1 MSLREAGLVA
11 PRPGSELLPGLPAD
25 VVIEALLADH
35 EPPPAAVAN
44 LAKIGLT
51 RWDVWRRLTRQWVAL
66 AGPGEVVDGLL
77 PPLLAETANAP
88 DPDGA
93 TVNLARLSETV
104 GGLSLPRL
112 LAGDPRFA
120 HDAIF
125 LLGLG
130 SLPGDALV
138 RDPGMLDVLYERELL
153 DSEKDPHALARD
165 AIAVL
170 LRHADRERRR
180 LALRRWKRQQ
190 FLRIIARDYLLH
202 RPPQTVTREISAV
215 ADACVRAALAAAVAD
230 RGYEPDA
237 DGRVPGLA
245 IIALGKWGSRELN
258 YNSDIDLL
266 CVRVP
271 FEGSYSGDEWSELI
285 TGVARD
291 IDEPTAEGRVFRVD
305 FRLRP
310 EGASGALVPT
320 LEACANY
327 YQTHGAAWE
336 AQMLTRAR
344 CVGGDWQIGKE
355 FEALAQRV
363 AYGAR
368 VGRDGI
374 AEIRRNRERIE
385 SRADL
390 SRDVKESRG
399 GIRDIEFTVQL
410 LQLVRGV
417 TDPSVRHRNTWH
429 ALDTLARAGALTELE
444 RLRLSEAYDFLR
456 RVEHS
461 LQIQPVSPT
470 KLLPDNEAM
479 LRKIARGLHYRDG
492 RGQTAVERFLEA
504 YRSHTAAAKELCD
517 RLFFNPIPLADHDSA
532 EQIRDLLDPHLSDED
547 AARHLAEIPF
557 ADPAEARRWL
567 VFLAHGEPPMR
578 LPEAIQAVFVELLP
592 ALLGVVQRMPDPD
605 AALHWFQRFV
615 ARAGGRE
622 LFYRFLLEHPPAIE
636 LLCRIGGFSDAL
648 AQTIVDHPEYLDRV
662 IDPRFTTE
670 QPSAGELL
678 SYLAERLA
686 PLKSADLRLD
696 DLRRWRRREVFRIGV
711 QDLLG
716 TLDCQQVTRALSDV
730 AEVCLDALLAEARLA
745 VPGGESLPFAIIGC
759 GKLGGGELH
768 YSSDLDVL
776 FVYQSDDPAGAGI
789 AEKMAQW
796 LTRESERRT
805 RAGALHE
812 LDARLRPF
820 GKNSQ
825 LARSV
830 KGYRNYYTAHGQTWE
845 RLALSRARAVAG
857 DAAVGE
863 AFETLAREVAFAA
876 PLDEPALQ
884 ELRQIK
890 GRIEAERAGDTAG
903 HLDLKL
909 HAGGIM
915 EIEFLAQILQI
926 QHLAPEACR
935 QNTCDALQQLH
946 DAGVLTADELDTL
959 TRSYRL
965 LRRFEIRLQLIL
977 ERSSGLLPLDTD
989 GLAAAAKRLGWSL
1002 SEATQK
1008 PEQLLADLRE
1018 VMRSVREIYQRRIGL
1033 SAR

>member
-1 MSLREAGLVA
+1 MDLAGGPAEVA
-11 PRPGSELLPGLPAD
+11 EELLG
-25 VVIEALLADH
+25 
-35 EPPPAAVAN
+35 
-44 LAKIGLT
+44 
-51 RWDVWRRLTRQWVAL
+51 
-66 AGPGEVVDGLL
+66 
-77 PPLLAETANAP
+77 PLLAEAANAP

-93 TVNLARLSETV
+93 TVNLARLSDEV
-104 GGLSLPRL
+104 GGLTLPRL

-120 HDAIF
+120 HDALF

-138 RDPGMLDVLYERELL
+138 RDPGLLDILYERSLL
-153 DSEKDPHALARD
+153 DSEKDPNALARE

-170 LRHADRERRR
+170 RRHQDRERRR
-180 LALRRWKRQQ
+180 AALRRWKRQQ

-245 IIALGKWGSRELN
+245 VIGLGKWGSRELN

-271 FEGSYSGDEWSELI
+271 YEGGLTAEQWAEVV
-285 TGVARD
+285 TAVARD
-291 IDEPTAEGRVFRVD
+291 IDEPTSEGRVFRVD

-320 LEACANY
+320 LEACASY

-344 CVGGDWQIGKE
+344 CVGGDWRIGRQ
-355 FEALAQRV
+355 FEALAEQV

-368 VGRDGI
+368 VGREGI
-374 AEIRRNRERIE
+374 AEIRRNRSRIE
-385 SRADL
+385 QRAEL

-417 TDPSVRHRNTWH
+417 TDPAVRHRNTWH
-429 ALDTLARAGALTELE
+429 ALDTLARAGVLTELE

-470 KLLPDNEAM
+470 KLLPENEPA
-479 LRKIARGLHYRDG
+479 LRRLARGLHYRDG
-492 RGQTAVERFLEA
+492 RGQTAVERFLED
-504 YRSHTAAAKELCD
+504 YRSYTAAAKELCD
-517 RLFFNPIPLADHDSA
+517 RLFFNPIPLADHDTA
-532 EQIRDLLDPHLSDED
+532 EQIRDLLDPHLADDE
-547 AARHLAEIPF
+547 AARHLADIPF
-557 ADPAEARRWL
+557 ADPAEARRRL

-578 LPEAIQAVFVELLP
+578 LPEEIQAVFVQLLP
-592 ALLGVVQRMPDPD
+592 ALLTVVQRMPDPD
-605 AALHWFQRFV
+605 AALLWFQRFV

-622 LFYRFLLEHPPAIE
+622 LFYRFLLEYPPGIE
-636 LLCRIGGFSDAL
+636 LLCRIGGYSEAL

-662 IDPRFTTE
+662 IDPRFTSE
-670 QPSAGELL
+670 QPSRDELRSL
-678 SYLAERLA
+678 LTARLA
-686 PLKSADLRLD
+686 PLRSPALRLD

-716 TLDCQQVTRALSDV
+716 TLTCEQVTRALTDV
-730 AEVCLDALLAEARLA
+730 AEVCLDALLTEGRQA
-745 VPGGESLPFAIIGC
+745 VPGAVDLPFAIIGC

-776 FVYQSDDPAGAGI
+776 FVYQSDDPNALSV
-789 AEKMAQW
+789 AEKLAQW
-796 LTRESERRT
+796 LSQESERRT

-820 GKNSQ
+820 GRNSQ
-825 LARSV
+825 LSRSV

-857 DAAVGE
+857 DAEVGL
-863 AFETLAREVAFAA
+863 AFEALAREVAFAA
-876 PLDEPALQ
+876 PLDDAALH

-890 GRIEAERAGDTAG
+890 GRVETERADDSAG
-903 HLDLKL
+903 QLDLKL

-926 QHLAPEACR
+926 RHLPPEAGR
-935 QNTCDALQQLH
+935 QNTCEALQQLRA
-946 DAGVLTADELDTL
+946 AGVLSTEETDTL

-965 LRRFEIRLQLIL
+965 LRRFEIRLQLVL
-977 ERSSGLLPLDTD
+977 ERSSGLLPLDPE

-1002 SEATQK
+1002 SEATEK

-1018 VMRSVREIYQRRIGL
+1018 WMRAVREIYARRIGL
-1033 SAR
+1033 ESGDGCP

>member
-1 MSLREAGLVA
+1 MPDEAPLLMVRGVPAA
-11 PRPGSELLPGLPAD
+11 P
-25 VVIEALLADH
+25 VVEALLAGR
-35 EPPPAAVAN
+35 EPDAEHVAR
-44 LAKIGLT
+44 LSRIGLT
-51 RWDVWRRLTRQWVAL
+51 RWDVWRRLAATWSGL
-66 AGPGEVVDGLL
+66 AGPAEVAEELL
-77 PPLLAETANAP
+77 APLLVEAANAP

-93 TVNLARLSETV
+93 TVNLARLIDDL
-104 GGLSLPRL
+104 GGLGLPRL
-112 LAGDPRFA
+112 LANDPRFA
-120 HDAIF
+120 HDALF

-138 RDPGMLDVLYERELL
+138 RDPGLLDVLYERELL
-153 DSEKDPHALARD
+153 DSEKDPNALARE
-165 AIAVL
+165 AIAL
-170 LRHADRERRR
+170 LMRHRGREHRRT
-180 LALRRWKRQQ
+180 ALRRWKRQQ

-215 ADACVRAALAAAVAD
+215 ADACVRAALAASMSD

-271 FEGSYSGDEWSELI
+271 FEGGLTGDEWGEI
-285 TGVARD
+285 VTGVARD

-327 YQTHGAAWE
+327 YQTLGAAWE

-344 CVGGDWQIGKE
+344 CAGGDWQIGKE
-355 FEALAQRV
+355 FEALAVKV

-368 VGRDGI
+368 VGRSGI

-385 SRADL
+385 ARADL
-390 SRDVKESRG
+390 SKDVKESRG

-417 TDPSVRHRNTWH
+417 TDPSVRVRNTWH
-429 ALDTLARAGALTELE
+429 ALDAMARAGVLTELE

-461 LQIQPVSPT
+461 LQIQPVSPQRR
-470 KLLPDNEAM
+470 LPDSETA
-479 LRKIARGLHYRDG
+479 LRKLARGLHYRDG
-492 RGQTAVERFLEA
+492 RGQTATERFMA
-504 YRSHTAAAKELCD
+504 DYGSHTSAARELCD
-517 RLFFNPIPLADHDSA
+517 RLFFNPIPLSSHESA
-532 EQIRDLLDPHLSDED
+532 EQIRDLLDPHLADDE
-547 AARHLAEIPF
+547 AARHLADISF
-557 ADPAEARRWL
+557 ADPGEARRRL

-578 LPEAIQAVFVELLP
+578 LPESIQAVFVELLP
-592 ALLGVVQRMPDPD
+592 ALLTVVQRMPDPD
-605 AALHWFQRFV
+605 AALYWFQRFV

-622 LFYRFLLEHPPAIE
+622 LFYRFLLEHPPGIE
-636 LLCRIGGFSDAL
+636 LLCRIGGFSEAL

-662 IDPRFTTE
+662 IDPRFTRE
-670 QPSAGELL
+670 HPSRAE
-678 SYLAERLA
+678 LAEMLSERLR
-686 PLKSADLRLD
+686 PLKSEALRLD
-696 DLRRWRRREVFRIGV
+696 DLRRWRRREIFRIGV

-716 TLDCQQVTRALSDV
+716 GLTCEQVTTALTDV
-730 AEVCLDALLAEARLA
+730 AEVCLEALLAEGREA
-745 VPGGESLPFAIIGC
+745 VDGAAELPFAVIGC
-759 GKLGGGELH
+759 GKLGGRELH

-776 FVYQSDDPAGAGI
+776 FVYQSDDPNGPAV
-789 AEKMAQW
+789 AERLAQW

-805 RAGALHE
+805 LGGVLHE
-812 LDARLRPF
+812 LDAQLRPF

-830 KGYRNYYTAHGQTWE
+830 KGYRNYYLAHGQTWE
-845 RLALSRARAVAG
+845 RLALSRARAVVG
-857 DAAVGE
+857 DVEVGQ
-863 AFETLAREVAFAA
+863 AFEALAREVAFEA
-876 PLDEPALQ
+876 PLDGAALA
-884 ELRQIK
+884 ELRGIK
-890 GRIEAERAGDTAG
+890 QRIEAERQDASQG

-926 QHLAPEACR
+926 QQLPPDTCSPNTR
-935 QNTCDALQQLH
+935 QALRQLGA
-946 DAGVLTADELDTL
+946 AGVLTASETETL
-959 TRSYRL
+959 LRSYGL
-965 LRRFEIRLQLIL
+965 LRRFETRLQLVL
-977 ERSSGLLPLDTD
+977 ERSSGLLPLDPD

-1002 SEATQK
+1002 SEATEK
-1008 PEQLLADLRE
+1008 PAQLLADLRE
-1018 VMRSVREIYQRRIGL
+1018 WMRSARAIYERRIGL
-1033 SAR
+1033 

>member
-1 MSLREAGLVA
+1 MATPPDRI
-11 PRPGSELLPGLPAD
+11 LLPGVPAEA
-25 VVIEALLADH
+25 VIAALLDNS
-35 EPPPAAVAN
+35 EPAPELAAR
-44 LAKIGLT
+44 LAAIGLT
-51 RWDVWRRLTRQWVAL
+51 RWDVWRRLTKQWAEL
-66 AGPGEVVDGLL
+66 AGPGVLAEELL
-77 PPLLAETANAP
+77 GPLLAETANAP

-93 TVNLARLSETV
+93 TLNLARLSEEV
-104 GGLSLPRL
+104 GGVTLPRL
-112 LAGDPRFA
+112 LASDPRFA
-120 HDAIF
+120 HDALF

-130 SLPGDALV
+130 SLPGDSLV
-138 RDPGMLDVLYERELL
+138 RDPGLLDVLYERELL
-153 DSEKDPHALARD
+153 DSEKDPNALARE

-170 LRHADRERRR
+170 MRHQDRDRRR
-180 LALRRWKRQQ
+180 SALRRWKRQQ

-215 ADACVRAALAAAVAD
+215 ADACVRSALAAAMWD

-271 FEGSYSGDEWSELI
+271 FEGSLSGREWGDLI
-285 TGVARD
+285 TGMARD
-291 IDEPTAEGRVFRVD
+291 IDEPTSEGRVFRVD

-344 CVGGDWQIGKE
+344 CIGGDWQIGKE
-355 FEALAQRV
+355 FEALAQKV
-363 AYGAR
+363 AYGAQ
-368 VGRDGI
+368 VGREGI
-374 AEIRRNRERIE
+374 AEIRRNRARIE
-385 SRADL
+385 QRADL
-390 SRDVKESRG
+390 SKDVKESRG

-429 ALDTLARAGALTELE
+429 AIDCLARAGVLTELE
-444 RLRLSEAYDFLR
+444 RMRLSEAYDFLR

-470 KLLPDNEAM
+470 RLLPDNDTM

-492 RGQTAVERFLEA
+492 RGQTAVGRFMDD
-504 YRSHTAAAKELCD
+504 YSSHTSATKELCD
-517 RLFFNPIPLADHDSA
+517 RLFFNPIPLADTDSG
-532 EQIRDLLDPHLSDED
+532 ESIRELLDPHLSDDE
-547 AARHLAEIPF
+547 AARHLSDIPF
-557 ADPAEARRWL
+557 ADPAEARRRL

-578 LPEAIQAVFVELLP
+578 LPEEIQAVFVQLLP
-592 ALLGVVQRMPDPD
+592 ALLTVVQRMPDPD
-605 AALHWFQRFV
+605 AALQWFQRFV

-622 LFYRFLLEHPPAIE
+622 LLYRFLLDHPPGIE

-662 IDPRFTTE
+662 IDPRFVSE
-670 QPSAGELL
+670 QPTVDELRTL
-678 SYLAERLA
+678 LTERLA
-686 PLKSADLRLD
+686 PLKSAELRLD
-696 DLRRWRRREVFRIGV
+696 DLRRWRRRELFRIGV

-716 TLDCQQVTRALSDV
+716 TLNCQQVTRALTDV
-730 AEVCLDALLAEARLA
+730 AEVCLGVLLDEARQA
-745 VPGGESLPFAIIGC
+745 VDGGEQVPFAIIGC

-776 FVYQSDDPAGAGI
+776 FVYQSDNPNAAGI
-789 AEKMAQW
+789 AERMAQW
-796 LTRESERRT
+796 LSRESERRT

-812 LDARLRPF
+812 LDSQLRPF

-825 LARSV
+825 LTRSV
-830 KGYRNYYTAHGQTWE
+830 KGYRNYYTSHGQTWE
-845 RLALSRARAVAG
+845 RLALSRARTVAG
-857 DAAVGE
+857 DPEVGE
-863 AFETLAREVAFAA
+863 AFEALARGIAFEA
-876 PLDEPALQ
+876 PLDDQALN

-890 GRIEAERAGDTAG
+890 VRIEAERAHDSAG

-926 QHLAPEACR
+926 QNLPPEACR
-935 QNTCDALQQLH
+935 QNTCDALHQLH
-946 DAGVLTADELDTL
+946 DAGVLPDDESDTL

-965 LRRFEIRLQLIL
+965 LRRFEIRLQLVL
-977 ERSSGLLPLDTD
+977 ERSSGLLPLDPD

-1002 SEATQK
+1002 SEATEK
-1008 PEQLLADLRE
+1008 PELLLADLRE
-1018 VMRSVREIYQRRIGL
+1018 VMRSVRTIYERRIGVGTG
-1033 SAR
+1033 